1 MELQQL
7 RAVVAIAETGRISE
21 AAKRLG
27 VTQPAVSLA
36 LGQLERELR
45 APLFHRAPG
54 GLTLTAKGE
63 ELLPKARLLLGTA
76 KEIGALAQHTH
87 DDRGELRISG
97 RPGFLEY
104 VLPILLRK
112 LHDSLPSIR
121 VTSIHSGS
129 ASEVVDDVRLGRAD
143 LGFAASPK
151 IKSITAE
158 VIFRDPVWLAVA
170 ASDPLGKKRRVAL
183 SDLKDRDFCIPVA
196 EDRLRPSINALLRK
210 IGVPSARIT
219 ETNDYTLMKNLI
231 AEGQHAGFVYAHML
245 LSENEARIRPLKLS
259 EFKVVRDLTILHR
272 RDDITPH
279 VTRARTVLIE
289 EAGRI
294 LRANALRGE

>member
-1 MELQQL
+1 MELQHL
-7 RAVVAIAETGRISE
+7 RAFVAIAEAGRISH
-21 AAKRLG
+21 AAKTLG
-27 VTQPAVSLA
+27 VSQPAVSFA

-45 APLFHRAPG
+45 APLFHRTPT

-63 ELLPKARLLLGTA
+63 ELLPKAQLLLSTA
-76 KEIGALAQHTH
+76 KEIGALAQQTH

-104 VLPILLRK
+104 VLPVLLRK
-112 LHDSLPSIR
+112 LHETLPGIR

-129 ASEVVDDVRLGRAD
+129 AAEVVEDVRLGRAD

-151 IKSITAE
+151 IKSIAAE

-170 ASDPLGKKRRVAL
+170 QSAALARKRRVTLA
-183 SDLKDRDFCIPVA
+183 DLRDHNFCIPVA

-210 IGVPSARIT
+210 IGVPNARIT

-231 AEGQHAGFVYAHML
+231 AEGQHIGFVYAHML
-245 LSENEARIRPLKLS
+245 LSEQERRIRPLHIA
-259 EFKVVRDLTILHR
+259 EFQVVRDLTVLHR
-272 RDDITPH
+272 RDDIVRH
-279 VTRARTVLIE
+279 ALRARGILIA
-289 EAGRI
+289 EAQRI
-294 LRANALRGE
+294 LADNARR